1 MHSLTTSDVKNQN
14 KSNILNFIYSNRTTT
29 QQMICEYL
37 KLSRPTVIRIIKEL
51 EEDSFIIKN
60 GFFDSTGGRKANA
73 ITFSA
78 SCRIAI
84 GVEIVKQSFEIVALN
99 LYGEILKSQTHFI
112 PFSNQ
117 ESYFSTVCSHINHFI
132 QNLHLEKLSILGI
145 GIALQGLISSDG
157 TQVIYGKILNCTGLT
172 IEHFTKH
179 LPYPC
184 TFVHDAESAALSELW
199 VSPQLQD
206 AIFVHIRSDIS
217 GAVIVN
223 RQFLPGRELKS
234 GVFEHMQIIP
244 DGKPCYCG
252 QKGCFNA
259 YCSTHSLLIT
269 GESLDSFFRGL
280 RQHDPTKEKRW
291 DTYLHYLSLALNNLH
306 MFTDFDII
314 LGGTIS
320 RYLCEEDIVQLSN
333 KITKITAF
341 PTNRRFIQISRNP
354 DFPISRGAALPYVHN
369 YLETIIS
376 RV

>member
-29 QQMICEYL
+29 QQMICEHL
-37 KLSRPTVIRIIKEL
+37 NLSRPTVIRIIKEL

-73 ITFSA
+73 ITFSS

-117 ESYFSTVCSHINHFI
+117 DSYFSAVCNHINDFI
-132 QNLHLEKLSILGI
+132 KNLHLEKLFILGI

-172 IEHFTKH
+172 IDHFTTH

-206 AIFVHIRSDIS
+206 AIFIHIRSDIS

-259 YCSTHSLLIT
+259 YCSTHSLLIA

-280 RQHDPTKEKRW
+280 RQQDPTKKERW

-314 LGGTIS
+314 LGGTIA

-333 KITKITAF
+333 KIAKITAF

-369 YLETIIS
+369 YLDTIIS